1 MSWGTRF
8 FDYDSD
14 GDRDVFI
21 ANGHLESDV
30 ESYENT
36 TFAQRNQIFENVGE
50 GRFEER
56 ESSSADDGLAVRKVS
71 RGAAFGDY
79 DEDGDIDILVANVGD
94 GPTLMRNDTEDSH
107 HWLRIRLL
115 GKRSNGAAIDTRVEV
130 YSGSL
135 VQTDQVRSGA
145 SYLSQS
151 DLRLHFGLGKAERV
165 DKLVVYWPSGHVEE
179 VVDVAVDR
187 TLVLTEGGEE

>member
-1 MSWGTRF
+1 M
-8 FDYDSD
+8 
-14 GDRDVFI
+14 
-21 ANGHLESDV
+21 
-30 ESYENT
+30 
-36 TFAQRNQIFENVGE
+36 
-50 GRFEER
+50 
-56 ESSSADDGLAVRKVS
+56 
-71 RGAAFGDY
+71 
-79 DEDGDIDILVANVGD
+79 ANVGD
-94 GPTLMRNDTEDSH
+94 APTLMRNDTEDSH